1 MRAFFVA
8 LALGAAGAALLPGHE
23 ARAWWD
29 HWGRWHPGY
38 YGRPVVVAP
47 PVVVVP
53 PPPVV
58 YAPVARRPY
67 AVWVRPHY
75 DRFGRFIPGHWG

>member
-1 MRAFFVA
+1 MRALLIA
-8 LALGAAGAALLPGHE
+8 LVLGTAGAALLPVRD

-29 HWGRWHPGY
+29 HWGRWHPRYIG
-38 YGRPVVVAP
+38 P

-58 YAPVARRPY
+58 YAPVVRRPY
-67 AVWVRPHY
+67 ALWIRPHY